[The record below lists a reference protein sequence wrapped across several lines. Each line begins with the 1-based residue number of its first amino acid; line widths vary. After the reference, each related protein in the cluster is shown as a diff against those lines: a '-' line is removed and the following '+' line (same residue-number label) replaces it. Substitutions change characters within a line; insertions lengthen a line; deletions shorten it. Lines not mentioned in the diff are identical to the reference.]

1 MNEAQLFPDRRA
13 RSPGTV
19 RAARRLAIVPA
30 LVALLSL
37 GACSST
43 PDWANP
49 VQWYKG
55 ATSVF
60 DSDKEQPSEPKTE
73 EAAELRNRPVP
84 GAGEP
89 FPNLA
94 SVPARPKSVTSADE
108 RKRITASLVADRDN
122 ARYVDAPP
130 PRPTVIVPPP
140 PPYVPPSSATSS
152 SSSSAS
158 TNSTS
163 SSSSQQPPSPPPVPA
178 PAPAA
183 APPPAASVEPPPP
196 PAPVTPP
203 PRPTQSSQASP
214 PQAPSV
220 TAAPRPRVA
229 DSQPTPPPAATP
241 APPDVVAATP
251 APLPSH
257 LNGPQPDAVVL
268 FNDNSSQ
275 VSAEQ
280 RRGLAAVARDAK
292 ARNSTV
298 RVVGRSS
305 PSKSQTQAAL
315 LATFNM
321 SWNRA
326 HAVADALTR
335 LGVPAAKIQVEA
347 ETSPDAAPEV
357 ANLPQ
362 GDAGLRRADIY
373 LE

>member
-1 MNEAQLFPDRRA
+1 
-13 RSPGTV
+13 
-19 RAARRLAIVPA
+19 
-30 LVALLSL
+30 
-37 GACSST
+37 
-43 PDWANP
+43 
-49 VQWYKG
+49 
-55 ATSVF
+55 
-60 DSDKEQPSEPKTE
+60 
-73 EAAELRNRPVP
+73 
-84 GAGEP
+84 
-89 FPNLA
+89 
-94 SVPARPKSVTSADE
+94 
-108 RKRITASLVADRDN
+108 
-122 ARYVDAPP
+122 
-130 PRPTVIVPPP
+130 
-140 PPYVPPSSATSS
+140 
-152 SSSSAS
+152 
-158 TNSTS
+158 
-163 SSSSQQPPSPPPVPA
+163 
-178 PAPAA
+178 
-183 APPPAASVEPPPP
+183 
-196 PAPVTPP
+196 
-203 PRPTQSSQASP
+203 
-214 PQAPSV
+214 V

-251 APLPSH
+251 APLPSR

-305 PSKSQTQAAL
+305 LPRSQTQAAL

-335 LGVPAAKIQVEA
+335 LGVPAARIQVEA
-347 ETSPDAAPEV
+347 ETSPDTAPEV
-357 ANLPQ
+357 ASVPK